1 MELRIFIFII
11 WYLSLLVSKH
21 VELLQSFS
29 SPGSKMTTFLESQI
43 TNLRIIIIDCLNNDR
58 KCTFISIYQR
68 LHQILTSNVICHFLC
83 CYLKFFRV
91 FPFLCFLFACF
102 CSLFLSNLYKTYGK
116 TLGKARY
123 QTFNIL
129 LFLAI
134 TT

>member
-1 MELRIFIFII
+1 MELRIFILII

-21 VELLQSFS
+21 VGLLQSFS
-29 SPGSKMTTFLESQI
+29 SPGSKMTTFLKSEI

-58 KCTFISIYQR
+58 KCSFISIYQR
-68 LHQILTSNVICHFLC
+68 LHQILTSNVICYFLC
-83 CYLKFFRV
+83 CYLKFFGV
-91 FPFLCFLFACF
+91 FAFLCFFFACF
-102 CSLFLSNLYKTYGK
+102 CSLFLSNLFKTYGK

-123 QTFNIL
+123 QTLNIL